1 MKNFLLMLLTTSL
14 AINCAGYIASE
25 ISKPI
30 KNSEMHRVESKDITQ
45 YYHTLG
51 NKNNPPLVFIHGILA
66 FTEIYR
72 DLINEL
78 AKEYYVIGVDLRGHG
93 RTTIGE
99 QPFSY
104 RLIAEDIINVT
115 DKIGIEQFYAVG
127 HSAGGF
133 VVLSIGKYFPEKLV
147 KGVSIASLY
156 HHDGIDFKRNG
167 HDYLTYTGFMDNL
180 NGRNS
185 LTLDLFDRAHK
196 KLGEEEKF
204 NHTKNLM
211 MEIGKVLYPSFTS
224 SDLTS
229 IENPM
234 LVIVA
239 GNDNR
244 IKPSHTMQMSEYL
257 PDSELVIIPDA
268 THFNIVRSKKYLG
281 TVTEHIFQFLNL
293 IVN

>member
-1 MKNFLLMLLTTSL
+1 MKIFYLMLLTTSL

-30 KNSEMHRVESKDITQ
+30 KNSEMHRVESKDIIQ

-78 AKEYYVIGVDLRGHG
+78 AKEFYVIGVDLRGHG

-133 VVLSIGKYFPEKLV
+133 VVLSIGKYFPEKII

-156 HHDGIDFKRNG
+156 HHDGIDFKKHG

-196 KLGEEEKF
+196 NLGEEEKF

-211 MEIGKVLYPSFTS
+211 MEIGTVLYPSFTS
-224 SDLTS
+224 SDLKS
-229 IENPM
+229 IEDPM

-239 GNDNR
+239 GNDKR

-281 TVTEHIFQFLNL
+281 IVSNSIFQFLQ
-293 IVN
+293 

>member
-1 MKNFLLMLLTTSL
+1 MKIFYLMLLTTSL

-30 KNSEMHRVESKDITQ
+30 KNSEMHRVESKDIIQ

-133 VVLSIGKYFPEKLV
+133 VVLSIGKYFPEKII

-156 HHDGIDFKRNG
+156 HHDGIDFKKHG

-196 KLGEEEKF
+196 NLGEEEKF

-211 MEIGKVLYPSFTS
+211 METGKVLYPSFTS
-224 SDLTS
+224 SDLKS
-229 IENPM
+229 IEDPM

-239 GNDNR
+239 GNDKR

-281 TVTEHIFQFLNL
+281 IVSNSIFQFLQ
-293 IVN
+293 

>member
-1 MKNFLLMLLTTSL
+1 MKIFYLMLLTTSL

-30 KNSEMHRVESKDITQ
+30 KNSEMHRVESKDIIQ
-45 YYHTLG
+45 YFHTLG

-78 AKEYYVIGVDLRGHG
+78 AKEFYVIGVDLRGHG

-133 VVLSIGKYFPEKLV
+133 VVLSIGKYFPEKII

-156 HHDGIDFKRNG
+156 HHDGIDFKKHG

-211 MEIGKVLYPSFTS
+211 MEIGTVLYPSFTS
-224 SDLTS
+224 SDLKS
-229 IENPM
+229 IEDPM

-239 GNDNR
+239 GNDKR

-281 TVTEHIFQFLNL
+281 IVSNSIFQFLQ
-293 IVN
+293 

>member
-1 MKNFLLMLLTTSL
+1 MKIFYLMLLTTSL

-30 KNSEMHRVESKDITQ
+30 KNSEMHRVESKDIIQ

-133 VVLSIGKYFPEKLV
+133 VVLSIGKYFPEKII

-156 HHDGIDFKRNG
+156 HHDGIDFKKHG

-211 MEIGKVLYPSFTS
+211 METGKVLYPSFTS
-224 SDLTS
+224 SDLKS
-229 IENPM
+229 IEDPM

-239 GNDNR
+239 GNDKR

-281 TVTEHIFQFLNL
+281 IVSNSIFQFLQ
-293 IVN
+293 

>member
-1 MKNFLLMLLTTSL
+1 MKIFYLMLLTTSL

-30 KNSEMHRVESKDITQ
+30 KNSEMHRVESKDIIQ

-66 FTEIYR
+66 VTEVYR
-72 DLINEL
+72 DLIKEL

-99 QPFSY
+99 QSFSY

-133 VVLSIGKYFPEKLV
+133 VVLSIGKYFPEKII

-156 HHDGIDFKRNG
+156 HHDGIDFKKHG

-211 MEIGKVLYPSFTS
+211 MEIGTVLYPSFTS
-224 SDLTS
+224 SDLKS
-229 IENPM
+229 IEDPM

-239 GNDNR
+239 GYDKR

-281 TVTEHIFQFLNL
+281 IVSNSIFQFLQ
-293 IVN
+293 

>member
-30 KNSEMHRVESKDITQ
+30 KNSEMHRVESKDIIQ
-45 YYHTLG
+45 YFHTLG

-133 VVLSIGKYFPEKLV
+133 VVLSIGKYFPERMI

-156 HHDGIDFKRNG
+156 HHDGIDFKKHG

-196 KLGEEEKF
+196 NLGEEEKF

-211 MEIGKVLYPSFTS
+211 METGKVLYPSFTS
-224 SDLTS
+224 SDLKS
-229 IENPM
+229 IEDPM

-239 GNDNR
+239 GNDKR

-281 TVTEHIFQFLNL
+281 IVSSSIFQFLQ
-293 IVN
+293 

>member
-1 MKNFLLMLLTTSL
+1 MKNFYLMLLTTSIT
-14 AINCAGYIASE
+14 INCAGYIASE

-30 KNSEMHRVESKDITQ
+30 KNSEMHRVKSKDIIQ
-45 YYHTLG
+45 YFHTLG

-66 FTEIYR
+66 FTEVYR
-72 DLINEL
+72 DLIKEL

-115 DKIGIEQFYAVG
+115 DKISIEQFYAVG

-133 VVLSIGKYFPEKLV
+133 VVLSIGKYFPEKMI

-156 HHDGIDFKRNG
+156 HHDGIDFKKHG

-196 KLGEEEKF
+196 NLGEEEKF

-211 MEIGKVLYPSFTS
+211 METGKVLYPSFTS
-224 SDLTS
+224 SDLKS
-229 IENPM
+229 IEDPM

-239 GNDNR
+239 GNDKR

-281 TVTEHIFQFLNL
+281 IVSNSIFQFLQ
-293 IVN
+293 

>member
-1 MKNFLLMLLTTSL
+1 MKNFYLILLTTSL

-30 KNSEMHRVESKDITQ
+30 KNSEMHRVESKDIIQ

-66 FTEIYR
+66 FTEVYR
-72 DLINEL
+72 DLIKEL

-133 VVLSIGKYFPEKLV
+133 VVLSIGKYFPEKMI

-156 HHDGIDFKRNG
+156 HHDGIDFKKHG

-196 KLGEEEKF
+196 NLGEEEKF

-211 MEIGKVLYPSFTS
+211 METGKVLYPSFTS
-224 SDLTS
+224 SDLKS
-229 IENPM
+229 IEDPM

-239 GNDNR
+239 GNDKR

-281 TVTEHIFQFLNL
+281 IVSSSIFQFLQ
-293 IVN
+293 